1 MQELT
6 LVPMSNSQVQ
16 SLIQYNKTQIKEL
29 QLEKQY
35 LEYLIATKYWP
46 YADPNDL
53 GVISQ
58 KSYELLNKAKDDLR
72 VIKKKMK
79 MLAELQYSL
88 KYSIR

>member
-6 LVPMSNSQVQ
+6 IVPMSKNQVQ
-16 SLIQYNKTQIKEL
+16 SLIQHNKTQIKEL

-46 YADPNDL
+46 YANPNDL

-58 KSYELLNKAKDDLR
+58 KSYKLLNKSKNDLR
-72 VIKKKMK
+72 AIKKKLK

-88 KYSIR
+88 KYSIH